1 MASENKLK
9 HLEFIQTV
17 INRMAGNSFLLKGW
31 SVTLV
36 VALLA
41 LSAKD
46 ANHKYI
52 VIAYLPVMVLWLI
65 DAYFLSQERSFISL
79 YNDAKAKDEA
89 DFSMDIKKFRG
100 GRNSWVRSFFSTTL
114 LLFYLSMIGVM
125 IIVMYLI
132 S

>member
-1 MASENKLK
+1 MVPENKLK

-17 INRMAGNSFLLKGW
+17 INRMSGNSFLLKGW

-36 VALLA
+36 AALFA

-46 ANHKYI
+46 ANNKYI
-52 VIAYLPVMVLWLI
+52 VIAYLPVIIFWLI

-79 YNDAKAKDEA
+79 YNDCRVKDET
-89 DFSMDIKKFRG
+89 DFSMDAAKFRK

-114 LLFYLSMIGVM
+114 LLFYLSTIVVM
-125 IIVMYLI
+125 VVVTFLI